1 MAASATLVFPATS
14 PYCLDPNDW
23 EGRTVAHFDTSGLAP
38 AQDKLVED
46 GIDVVRLGYADLIGV
61 DRGRDILVS
70 HFARTV
76 GGGVAFCRSV
86 FGTTP
91 RGGVVDFEGGISAGL
106 PDVQAF
112 PDVATL
118 RPVPWEP
125 GVAHCIADVFNPDG
139 TPSAESPRYVLRQLC
154 EQFAELGLTPIVGP
168 ELEFY
173 LLEESDSST
182 SGWKRY
188 GEGTGNVYTSGL
200 FGDPQNVL
208 LDALRQLGDY
218 GIEVISANHEFS
230 SGQFEINLWHGD
242 AFDAADRAHRFK
254 GAVKE
259 LAQRRGYMATFM
271 PKPFNDEGGSG
282 YHLHFSMVDADGTA
296 LFDDPSS
303 PDGLSAMAHHAI
315 GGILAHAPA
324 IAAISNPT
332 VNSYKRF
339 GPDTLAPWLIDWGL
353 DNRSAMVRIPPERG
367 SASRLELRLGD
378 ASANSYLAIAGM
390 LAAALVG
397 IRNEIEPPDP
407 LVGYGYD
414 VTKAEKLPQ
423 SLDEALTALENDKEI
438 VDLLGKPFVAS
449 FLAYK
454 RDEVERFRTWITDW
468 EFHEYTHHI

>member
-1 MAASATLVFPATS
+1 M
-14 PYCLDPNDW
+14 
-23 EGRTVAHFDTSGLAP
+23 AHFDTSGLEP
-38 AQDKLVED
+38 AQARLAED

-61 DRGRDILVS
+61 DRGRDVLVNR
-70 HFARTV
+70 FARTV

-91 RGGVVDFEGGISAGL
+91 RGGVVDFEGGLSAGL

-112 PDVATL
+112 PDVSTL
-118 RPVPWEP
+118 LPVPWEP

-154 EQFAELGLTPIVGP
+154 EQYAELGLTPTIGP

-173 LLEESDSST
+173 ILEADASVP
-182 SGWKRY
+182 SGWRRY

-200 FGDPQNVL
+200 KGDPENVL

-218 GIEVISANHEFS
+218 GIEVIAANHEFS
-230 SGQFEINLWHGD
+230 SGQFEINLWHSD
-242 AFDAADRAHRFK
+242 ALDAADRAHRFK
-254 GAVKE
+254 DAIKE
-259 LAQRRGYMATFM
+259 LARRRGHLATFM

-282 YHLHFSMVDADGTA
+282 YHLHFSLQDAAGTS

-303 PDGLSAMAHHAI
+303 PDGLSATARHAI

-324 IAAISNPT
+324 IAALSNPT
-332 VNSYKRF
+332 INSYKRF

-367 SASRLELRLGD
+367 SAARLELRLGD
-378 ASANSYLAIAGM
+378 ASANSYLAVASM
-390 LAAALVG
+390 LAGALLG
-397 IRNEIEPPDP
+397 IRNEIEPPP
-407 LVGYGYD
+407 ALTGYGYD
-414 VTKAEKLPQ
+414 ESKADRLPKT
-423 SLDEALTALENDKEI
+423 LTEALDALAQDKE
-438 VDLLGKPFVAS
+438 VADLLGQQFVDA

-454 RDEVERFRTWITDW
+454 RDEVERFHTWITDW
-468 EFHEYTHHI
+468 EFQEYTSHV